1 MASELPATGSFEAAD
16 LRIER
21 VETIPVAVPMTTS
34 LDVAGGGDRRPTHV
48 LVKLH
53 TASGDV
59 GLGEAAPKPFFSSE
73 TAASVVD
80 AIDRMAENLVGGSA
94 GRPKSIHR
102 AMDDAIRGNDF
113 AKTAVDVACHDALGR
128 HLGVPVSTLLGGR
141 VRDDVPVGQSVGIK
155 ATPEAVSEAE
165 RYVHDE
171 GFTSVKVK
179 VGADPDADEQRVRAI
194 ADAVGDEVPIRV
206 DANQGYTADVAL
218 ELFRRL
224 ERDLDLLL
232 VEQPVARD
240 DVDGMRRLTR
250 ALETPVLADESCF
263 TPQDAYTVVNR
274 NAADVLNIKIMK
286 AGGLVPASRI
296 AATAAA
302 AQYPVAVGSM
312 VELGVGTAAGA
323 HFAATLPHATYP
335 SDVKG
340 TTLFEDDVL
349 VEPIDVPDG
358 CTPVPTAAGLGV
370 ELDETKVEEYRVAV

>member
-1 MASELPATGSFEAAD
+1 M
-16 LRIER
+16 
-21 VETIPVAVPMTTS
+21 
-34 LDVAGGGDRRPTHV
+34 
-48 LVKLH
+48 
-53 TASGDV
+53 
-59 GLGEAAPKPFFSSE
+59 
-73 TAASVVD
+73 
-80 AIDRMAENLVGGSA
+80 
-94 GRPKSIHR
+94 
-102 AMDDAIRGNDF
+102 
-113 AKTAVDVACHDALGR
+113 
-128 HLGVPVSTLLGGR
+128 STLLGGR
-141 VRDDVPVGQSVGIK
+141 VRDDIPVGQSVGIK

-358 CTPVPTAAGLGV
+358 RTPVPTAAGLGV